1 MKVGGGKWTDLVL
14 KWGEVAAMSRG
25 ALLKALKAD
34 ELFSLKLQGVA
45 LDDCSVFILK
55 GDLPA
60 TQRLPTDVQERDAV
74 ELEAD
79 LTVEDVVMEGGCAG
93 KRLFIHVQL
102 PPPQGTGAASAGEYA
117 LDGPAG

>member
-25 ALLKALKAD
+25 ALLDALSSTNVFGGYFTVVKALG
-34 ELFSLKLQGVA
+34 E
-45 LDDCSVFILK
+45 CSVFILK

-79 LTVEDVVMEGGCAG
+79 LTVEDVVKVGGCAG
-93 KRLFIHVQL
+93 KRLFIHVS
-102 PPPQGTGAASAGEYA
+102 AASA
-117 LDGPAG
+117 AGHRRSKCR